1 MIDWDDLVCREGPA
15 VWRTAYR
22 LVGNQADADE
32 CFQET
37 FLAALELA
45 SRQPVRNWPALLQR
59 LATTRAIDRV
69 RSRLRRRRHEEIA
82 DVASAA
88 ENEHDPSE
96 RVENEELVEALR
108 WAVAELPE
116 RQAEAFCLH
125 EFADWSFEKIA
136 EQLGTT
142 VNATAVLLHRARKKL
157 QELLKMQN
165 RLSAA
170 LDQQRPN

>member
-1 MIDWDDLVCREGPA
+1 MTDWDDLVCREGPA

-32 CFQET
+32 CFQES
-37 FLAALELA
+37 FLTAFEL
-45 SRQPVRNWPALLQR
+45 SQRQPVRDWSALLQR

-69 RSRLRRRRHEEIA
+69 RNRLRRRRHEERA

-88 ENEHDPSE
+88 GSEHDPAD
-96 RVENEELVEALR
+96 RIENKELVEALR
-108 WAVAELPE
+108 WAVAQLPD
-116 RQAEAFCLH
+116 RQAEVFCLH
-125 EFADWSFEKIA
+125 EFADWNFEQIA
-136 EQLGTT
+136 KQLGTT
-142 VNATAVLLHRARKKL
+142 TNAASVLLHRARQKL